1 MKVGIMKGRVKSIF
15 VDGKKVYGKFRPGLF
30 IYDYKKEKIVWV
42 DKEPLLE
49 DPLSTGITFASDFIY
64 LGDGEGILYAHV
76 NDRFVRAYKLKADL
90 LIKRLPK
97 N

>member
-1 MKVGIMKGRVKSIF
+1 MNGRDKSKI

-30 IYDYKKEKIVWV
+30 IYDDKKEKIVWV